1 MTSKERML
9 CAMRNKKPDMVPVA
23 PDMSNMIPCR
33 LTGKPFWDIYL
44 YNNPPLWKVYID
56 AVKYFGFDGWLCSVW
71 GVFDEVQ
78 SSPEIKGTSIVF
90 KSSERIITREFTERN
105 GKKEWSEFVTVY
117 FKDNPPS
124 YVKASLIDIPA
135 DVENYYPVEGVSP
148 HKKDEEILREVLDYM
163 GDRGVVGVSVCP
175 PSLGKPD
182 SVGYSIYDYYDRY
195 DEVKQ
200 WSVEQEKRIIS
211 RLEKI
216 LSSSV
221 RPDFILTGGSGLL
234 IFNTPAIL
242 RDISLPSLQKI
253 TKMCREAG
261 IPSQVHCCG
270 PEKEVI
276 KMCAEETELDSINP
290 IEPPPM
296 GDCNLK
302 EIKKQFGG
310 RLSLMGNLHT
320 TEVMLRG
327 SADDVEEAAK
337 QAMDDAAENGGF
349 ILSTADQCGR
359 DTPDANIFRMIETA
373 RTYGKY

>member
-1 MTSKERML
+1 
-9 CAMRNKKPDMVPVA
+9 MRNKRPDMVPVA
-23 PDMSNMIPCR
+23 PDMSNMIPAK

-44 YNNPPLWKVYID
+44 YNNPPRWKAYID
-56 AVKYFGFDGWLCSVW
+56 AVKHFGFDGWLESVP
-71 GVFDEVQ
+71 GVFYEVPD
-78 SSPEIKGTSIVF
+78 STEKKGAYIVF
-90 KSSERIITREFTERN
+90 KSSERIITREFTEKD

-117 FKDNPPS
+117 FKDDPPS
-124 YVKASLIDIPA
+124 YVKASLVDIPA
-135 DVENYYPVEGVSP
+135 DVEKCYPVEGVTTQ
-148 HKKDEEILREVLDYM
+148 KKDEEILREALDYM
-163 GDRGVVGVSVCP
+163 GDKGVVGVSVCP
-175 PSLGKPD
+175 PTLGKPD
-182 SVGYSIYDYYDRY
+182 SGGYSIYDYYDRY

-200 WSVEQEKRIIS
+200 WAVEQETRIIN

-216 LSSSV
+216 LYASV
-221 RPDFILTGGSGLL
+221 KPDFILTGGSGLL

-242 RDISLPSLQKI
+242 RDIALPSLQKI

-276 KMCAEETELDSINP
+276 RLCAEETELDSINP

-302 EIKKQFGG
+302 EIKQRFGG

-320 TEVMLRG
+320 TEVMLKG
-327 SADDVEEAAK
+327 SADDVERASK
-337 QAMDDAAENGGF
+337 QAIDDAAENGGF

-359 DTPDANIFRMIETA
+359 DTPEENIFRMIETA
-373 RTYGKY
+373 RKYGRY

>member
-1 MTSKERML
+1 
-9 CAMRNKKPDMVPVA
+9 MRNKKPDMVPVA
-23 PDMSNMIPCR
+23 PDISNMIPCR

-44 YNNPPLWKVYID
+44 YNDPPRWKAYID
-56 AVKYFGFDGWLCSVW
+56 AVKYFGFDGWLESVP
-71 GVFDEVQ
+71 GVFDEAE
-78 SSPEIKGTSIVF
+78 SSTGKKGVSIVF
-90 KSSERIITREFTERN
+90 KSSERIITREFTEKN
-105 GKKEWSEFVTVY
+105 GEKEWSEFIMVY
-117 FKDNPPS
+117 YRDDPPS
-124 YVKASLIDIPA
+124 YVRASLIDIPSS
-135 DVENYYPVEGVSP
+135 VEDYLPVEGVCP
-148 HKKDEEILREVLDYM
+148 QKKNEEILREARECM
-163 GDRGVVGVSVCP
+163 GGRGVVGVSVCP
-175 PSLGKPD
+175 PALGKPD
-182 SVGYSIYDYYDRY
+182 SAGYSIYDYYDRY

-200 WSVEQEKRIIS
+200 WSIEQEKRIMN

-216 LSSSV
+216 LSSPV
-221 RPDFILTGGSGLL
+221 KPDFILTGGSGLL

-242 RDISLPSLQKI
+242 RDISLPCLQKI
-253 TKMCREAG
+253 TKMCRKAG

-276 KMCAEETELDSINP
+276 KMCAEETDLDSINP

-302 EIKKQFGG
+302 EIKKRFGN

-327 SADDVEEAAK
+327 SADDVEKAVKKAIE
-337 QAMDDAAENGGF
+337 DAAENGGF

-359 DTPDANIFRMIETA
+359 DTPDANIFRMIEVA